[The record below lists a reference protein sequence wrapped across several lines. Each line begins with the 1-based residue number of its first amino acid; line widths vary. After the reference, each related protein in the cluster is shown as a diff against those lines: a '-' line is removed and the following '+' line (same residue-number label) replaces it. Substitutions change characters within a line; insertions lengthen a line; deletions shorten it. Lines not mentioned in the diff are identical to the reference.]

1 MAGVFQVDR
10 EIFDNSIWQNPA
22 EFRLFFYILGN
33 AVWSEEGVKY
43 GDVLIQRGQY
53 LRSYRNLRNDLMYTE
68 NNAIKYYSLSHIKKL
83 VDKLVADGRIEKED
97 TELGTLFTVVNYTK
111 YQWLQGVR
119 EDNQERRK
127 NEERTE
133 REQNE
138 NNKNKD
144 NKDNKVNN
152 IYRVL
157 DNYTSSDDLRQAL
170 KDFLEMRKKI
180 KKPMTE
186 RAFNMLLSKLD
197 ELAATD
203 EMKIKLLDQSILH
216 NWQTVYPLKEEK
228 QQEPKQSKPNKFHNF
243 IQSDDYTGDD
253 LEAIAQKRF
262 EKRVI
267 EIKSKQEG
275 KNE

>member
-33 AVWSEEGVKY
+33 AVWSEEGVKC
-43 GDVLIQRGQY
+43 GDLLVQRGQY
-53 LRSYRNLRNDLMYTE
+53 LRSYRKLREDLMYVE

-83 VDKLVADGRIEKED
+83 TDKLVVDGRIEKKD
-97 TELGTLFTVVNYTK
+97 TELGTLFTVVNYCK
-111 YQWLQGVR
+111 YQWLQGVK

-127 NEERTE
+127 NGARTE

-138 NNKNKD
+138 NNNNKD

-186 RAFNMLLSKLD
+186 RAFNMLLSKID

-228 QQEPKQSKPNKFHNF
+228 QQDKPKQGKPNKFHNF
-243 IQSDDYTGDD
+243 MQSEEID
-253 LEAIAQKRF
+253 LEALA
-262 EKRVI
+262 EKRR
-267 EIKSKQEG
+267 QERRKG
-275 KNE
+275 